1 MKVLETILNFLVTLA
16 QIIFPRKQNPAPGNS
31 PCPSPLPL
39 PPVPPLPVERGDGS
53 APGMHRGDSVAHPIL
68 IGGTSLTIL

>member
-1 MKVLETILNFLVTLA
+1 MKVLETILSFLVTLA
-16 QIIFPRKQNPAPGNS
+16 QVIFPRKQNPAPGNS

-53 APGMHRGDSVAHPIL
+53 APGMHRGGIL
-68 IGGTSLTIL
+68 WLTRY